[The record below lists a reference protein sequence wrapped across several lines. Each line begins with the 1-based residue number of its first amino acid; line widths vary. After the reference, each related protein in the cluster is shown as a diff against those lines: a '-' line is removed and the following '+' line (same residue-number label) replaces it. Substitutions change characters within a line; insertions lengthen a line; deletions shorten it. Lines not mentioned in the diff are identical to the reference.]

1 MTSGSVLWAGC
12 SDWAGWADWTVMSA
26 PCVSMTCLRVV
37 RWAEVDE
44 MRLAVT
50 YDAQV
55 TAMTEPG

>member
-1 MTSGSVLWAGC
+1 MTSGSVLWADC